1 MKKLIVKSPAKINLY
16 LKILNKFTDGYH
28 EIDTAFQLIDL
39 FDEIEFINSKDNISI
54 NSNSN
59 NLNNDKNIISIVA
72 KRLKKT
78 DKKLGVDIKLD
89 KKIPIGAGLGGGSS
103 NAASTIIAL
112 NKLWN
117 LGMTK
122 VEMHNFAKSIGAD
135 VPFFLFGKNAYAK
148 GIGDVLKFKES
159 ISGNI
164 LIIDPKIFISSETMY
179 KKFDELKFY
188 KNHKSKNDFLEI
200 YLNENNEVADFYN
213 KNKEDF
219 EINLSGSGSC
229 FFINYNNNENIGKF
243 IKKIPSNWRFFACK
257 PLQYSP
263 ICNIN

>member
-1 MKKLIVKSPAKINLY
+1 MNKLIVKSPAKINLHLNI
-16 LKILNKFTDGYH
+16 LKKLTDGYH

-39 FDEIEFINSKDNISI
+39 FDEIEFINSKNNISI

-59 NLNNDKNIISIVA
+59 NLNDDKNIISIVA
-72 KRLKKT
+72 KKLKKSN
-78 DKKLGVDIKLD
+78 KKLGVDIKLA

-103 NAASTIIAL
+103 NAASAIIAL

-122 VEMHNFAKSIGAD
+122 IEMHNFAKSIGAD

-148 GIGDVLKFKES
+148 GIGDVLKFKDS

-164 LIIDPKIFISSETMY
+164 LIIDPKIFISSKEMY

-200 YLNENNEVADFYN
+200 FLNENNEVADFYY

-229 FFINYNNNENIGKF
+229 FFINYDNNKNIEKF

>member
-1 MKKLIVKSPAKINLY
+1 MNKLIVKSPAKINLHLNI
-16 LKILNKFTDGYH
+16 LKKLTDGYH

-39 FDEIEFINSKDNISI
+39 FDEIEFINSKNNISI

-59 NLNNDKNIISIVA
+59 NLNDDKNIISIVA
-72 KRLKKT
+72 KKLKKSN
-78 DKKLGVDIKLD
+78 KKLGVDIKLA

-103 NAASTIIAL
+103 NAASAIIAL

-122 VEMHNFAKSIGAD
+122 IEMHNFAKSIGAD

-148 GIGDVLKFKES
+148 GIGDVLKFKDS

-164 LIIDPKIFISSETMY
+164 LIIDPKIFISSTEMY

-200 YLNENNEVADFYN
+200 FLNENNEVADFYY

-229 FFINYNNNENIGKF
+229 FFINYDNNKNIEKF

>member
-1 MKKLIVKSPAKINLY
+1 MNKI
-16 LKILNKFTDGYH
+16 
-28 EIDTAFQLIDL
+28 
-39 FDEIEFINSKDNISI
+39 
-54 NSNSN
+54 
-59 NLNNDKNIISIVA
+59 
-72 KRLKKT
+72 
-78 DKKLGVDIKLD
+78 
-89 KKIPIGAGLGGGSS
+89 
-103 NAASTIIAL
+103 
-112 NKLWN
+112 
-117 LGMTK
+117 
-122 VEMHNFAKSIGAD
+122 EMHNFAKSIGAD

-148 GIGDVLKFKES
+148 GIGDVLKYKES

-164 LIIDPKIFISSETMY
+164 LIIDPKIFISSEEMY

-229 FFINYNNNENIGKF
+229 LFINYNNNENIKKF

-263 ICNIN
+263 LCNIN